1 MQQII
6 KQTHRVLIAN
16 LWRQK
21 VTEEENVHELE
32 ELWSLIQT
40 LGDAN
45 IIGII
50 QQKSEPT
57 THTYFGSGKVEEVAE
72 KVIADKI
79 DLVIINAFLKPR
91 QVFQL
96 QKKIS
101 RGNEKIQVWDK
112 VDLILEIFS
121 KHAKTP
127 EAKLQIKLAQMRHMG
142 PRIYGMGEILSRQGG
157 GVGTVGIG
165 ETNTELM
172 QRHWKEQIKK
182 VYDELDKLQDIHER
196 QIEHRRQQ
204 GLQTISI
211 VGYTNAGKT
220 SLFNRL
226 TGKKNLSENA
236 LFATLDSATGRLY
249 LEQLNKEVIISDTIG
264 FIRNLPP
271 KLIDAF
277 TSTLME
283 SVHADILLH
292 VIDASDPNTDEKI
305 EVVEQI
311 LDTIKVESKK
321 RIYVFTKVDLL
332 SDKKIIAVL
341 KKKYTQ
347 YTPVFV
353 SAKNDNGIDELE
365 KAIAQQVISL

>member
-6 KQTHRVLIAN
+6 KKTHRILIAN

-21 VTEEENVHELE
+21 VTEDENVHDLE
-32 ELWSLIQT
+32 ELWLLIQT
-40 LGDAN
+40 LGEAD
-45 IIGII
+45 ITGII

-57 THTYFGSGKVEEVAE
+57 AHTYFGSGKVEEIAE
-72 KVIADKI
+72 KVITEKI
-79 DLVIINAFLKPR
+79 DIVIINAFLKPR
-91 QVFQL
+91 QVFEL
-96 QKKIS
+96 QKKIT
-101 RGNEKIQVWDK
+101 RDNQNIQVWDK

-121 KHAKTP
+121 KHASTP

-142 PRIYGMGEILSRQGG
+142 PRIYGMGEVLSRQGG

-172 QRHWKEQIKK
+172 QRHWREQIKK
-182 VYDELDKLQDIHER
+182 VYDELEKLQDIHGR
-196 QIEHRRQQ
+196 QIEHRKQQ
-204 GLQTISI
+204 GLRTVSI

-226 TGKKNLSENA
+226 TGKKNVVENA

-249 LEQLNKEVIISDTIG
+249 LAEAKKEIIISDTIG

-271 KLIDAF
+271 RLIDAF

-292 VIDASDPNTDEKI
+292 VIDASDPVLDEKI
-305 EVVEQI
+305 QIVEGV
-311 LDTIKVESKK
+311 LDTMKVESEK
-321 RIYVFTKVDLL
+321 RIYVFTKSDLV
-332 SDKKIIAVL
+332 SDKRSINEL
-341 KKKYTQ
+341 KARYGEFS
-347 YTPVFV
+347 PVVV
-353 SAKNDNGIDELE
+353 SVKTDVGIDQLE
-365 KAIAQQVISL
+365 KTIAEIIE